1 MREEIVG
8 WDQDTLV
15 RLLWGGDVLDVEVL
29 AVVPEESI
37 AGWRNR
43 VRNSWKALRGRPG
56 PEGFDLTSEADYR
69 RLGYAIEALI
79 PLERAG
85 STDALTPGGAPSH
98 WFVATGCTEG
108 CALSVRA
115 YSPDRGDAGWV
126 SIDLISNAKT
136 RRDGSFRGRL
146 ANAVDASLGHV
157 GGAWCS
163 LVRPIELRA
172 ALTRA
177 SFVAFPHLEDA
188 PKVPRRGIRKNKD
201 NGKDGNG

>member
-85 STDALTPGGAPSH
+85 ST
-98 WFVATGCTEG
+98 E
-108 CALSVRA
+108 
-115 YSPDRGDAGWV
+115 
-126 SIDLISNAKT
+126 
-136 RRDGSFRGRL
+136 
-146 ANAVDASLGHV
+146 
-157 GGAWCS
+157 
-163 LVRPIELRA
+163 

-177 SFVAFPHLEDA
+177 GPLSTGSS
-188 PKVPRRGIRKNKD
+188 RRGAGRDVPCPFARTRPIGATR
-201 NGKDGNG
+201 GGSRST